1 MSNAVD
7 AAASQSPE
15 ATGAGPSSTARGTY
29 GVRLVGFEDCDS
41 LGTVPDE
48 APPWRIAI
56 DSGANRLLGEP
67 EHITADSALLH
78 FGDGSS
84 AQVSRESPGG
94 SVRLFLSRDV
104 SRCDLA
110 HPYLSVTGMLNAYW
124 GDGLGLHAGAVVID
138 GRAWVIVAAKG
149 GGKTTSLALLD
160 RAGHPVLADDLSV
173 VGPQLQVHRGPRF
186 LDLRREVAERLAIG
200 EDRGF
205 IGMRRRWRYR
215 IRDAP
220 LTAPLGG
227 VVVPV
232 WGDAFVDPVQ
242 GAGRL
247 EVLAP
252 SVSIRVPGRWE
263 VLVAGGGVIGAGD
276 GVEPSSPSR
285 GRRSRDRPAARR
297 RRRPRVSVAAPP
309 SSDPSPCSGPT
320 GTVRWSGCGAW
331 GDHGRD

>member
-1 MSNAVD
+1 M
-7 AAASQSPE
+7 
-15 ATGAGPSSTARGTY
+15 
-29 GVRLVGFEDCDS
+29 
-41 LGTVPDE
+41 
-48 APPWRIAI
+48 
-56 DSGANRLLGEP
+56 
-67 EHITADSALLH
+67 
-78 FGDGSS
+78 
-84 AQVSRESPGG
+84 
-94 SVRLFLSRDV
+94 RLFLSRDIP
-104 SRCDLA
+104 RCDLA
-110 HPYLSVTGMLNAYW
+110 HPYLSVTGMLNAYG

-232 WGDAFVDPVQ
+232 W
-242 GAGRL
+242 
-247 EVLAP
+247 
-252 SVSIRVPGRWE
+252 
-263 VLVAGGGVIGAGD
+263 VI
-276 GVEPSSPSR
+276 PSSTRSR
-285 GRRSRDRPAARR
+285 APGVSRRSLPACRFAC
-297 RRRPRVSVAAPP
+297 RVVGK
-309 SSDPSPCSGPT
+309 PCCW
-320 GTVRWSGCGAW
+320 RWRHRC
-331 GDHGRD
+331 R